1 MTEEQVQ
8 NTETSETEQ
17 QDAVQADKQGFGAV
31 LRQAREACGYTIGDM
46 VGRVRISV
54 KQLRAIESEEVDL
67 LPEPVYV
74 RGFIRAYAKS
84 LGIDSTALVEDY
96 NTRFAPVDTKVAHAI
111 SDIGYTNE
119 QVFSERRPSSLWR
132 IIPLVLLVAAVA
144 AGAWAVLN
152 QKMLEEKQEAA
163 VNPAVETTQAA
174 SRPVAAE
181 PAKVAPKRPE
191 IPGVKLSPDDAS
203 AVSVAEPGEVRLRFQ
218 TKSSAW
224 VRVSRI
230 GDDRTVFEQEMPAGS
245 VRVVHAA
252 KPVRVILGSTDGV
265 KVEVNGVDCDYSEFV
280 SSADKTARF
289 RLH

>member
-8 NTETSETEQ
+8 NTETPETEQ
-17 QDAVQADKQGFGAV
+17 QDAVQADTRGFGTV

-54 KQLRAIESEEVDL
+54 KQLRAIESEEVEL

-84 LGIDSTALVEDY
+84 LGIESAPLVEDY
-96 NTRFAPVDTKVAHAI
+96 NTRFAPVDTKVVHAI

-119 QVFSERRPSSLWR
+119 QVFSERRPSPWWR
-132 IIPLVLLVAAVA
+132 IIPLVLLIAAVA

-152 QKMLEEKQEAA
+152 QQLLKEKQEAA
-163 VNPAVETTQAA
+163 VKPSAEATQVATQPAT
-174 SRPVAAE
+174 PE
-181 PAKVAPKRPE
+181 PAKVEPKRPE
-191 IPGVKLSPDDAS
+191 IPGVKMSADDAS

-218 TKSSAW
+218 TKASAW

-230 GDDRTVFEQEMPAGS
+230 GDDRTVFEQEMPAGA

-265 KVEVNGVDCDYSEFV
+265 KVEINGVDCDYSEFV